1 MQTYCLRKLIHNK
14 LKPWIYKDWDISKNN
29 KCRNFICVF
38 LYFKIQCFPVI
49 SFLKVKFFYKIG
61 PLTSIEPCYYIQ
73 RLIFECKSGMEV
85 SSGIQVGFLCPSVSC
100 NVINFTLI
108 HAFLRQRRTNCK
120 YLWFLFLNKH
130 TCQRVSSSFKKHVS
144 SLN

>member
-1 MQTYCLRKLIHNK
+1 MVCLLVWCCESSEYYHVVQWY
-14 LKPWIYKDWDISKNN
+14 LEKPASFQAYPV
-29 KCRNFICVF
+29 CVF

-85 SSGIQVGFLCPSVSC
+85 SSGIQVSFLCPSVSC

-108 HAFLRQRRTNCK
+108 HAFLRQRRTNRK